1 MGKKILIVDDS
12 LTMRQQVSFTLT
24 KDGFEVLEAEDGHD
38 CLEKLRATPDVALV
52 IADINMPRMNGI
64 ELLEAIKG
72 YPGLASVP
80 VVMLTTEGSIELIDR
95 AKQLGAK
102 AWLVKPFKP
111 PQLVATVQKLAR

>member
-12 LTMRQQVSFTLT
+12 LTMRQQVSITLT

-38 CLEKLRATPDVALV
+38 CLTKLRATPDVALV

-72 YPGLASVP
+72 YPGLAAVP